1 MYAYK
6 LSSTRQIAPASR
18 MRALWRHAQQRPF
31 GSAKEFDL
39 VVIGGGPGGYVAA
52 IKAAQLGF
60 KTACIEKRGALGGT
74 CLNVGCIPSKA
85 LLNMSHKYREATTD
99 FGKFGIQIG
108 SASIDIPAMQK
119 YKEKIV
125 SGLTQ
130 GIEGLFKRNK
140 VEYFKAKGRLAD
152 PYTVS
157 VQPHDEGAP
166 QTLKAKNIILATG
179 SEAAP
184 LMGGALEVDE
194 KQIMSSTGALELQHV
209 PKHLVVV
216 GGGVIGLE
224 LGSVWHNLGAEVTVV
239 EFAEKIIPSLDGEVA
254 RAFQKV
260 LEKQG
265 IKFMFGTKVVNSQKR
280 ADGVTLT
287 VENIKSQEA
296 STLDCDAVLVAV
308 GRRPH
313 TEGLGLEDLGIELNK
328 RGRVVVNDQMQVPK
342 YPHIMAIG
350 DLIEGPM
357 LAHKAEDEGVACVE
371 FLAGRGDGHIRHDTI
386 PGVIYT
392 HPELAGVGKTEEQLK
407 AEGVPYKRGAFPFAA
422 NSRAR
427 ATGDTDGLVKILTCK
442 ETDKILGV
450 WILGPSAGELIA
462 EAVLAM
468 EYGAASEDL
477 GRVCHAHPTLSEAL
491 KEACMA
497 CFDKPIHI
505 A

>member
-1 MYAYK
+1 MQVYRLAARQLASGVK
-6 LSSTRQIAPASR
+6 VPGILRLS
-18 MRALWRHAQQRPF
+18 QQRLLARR
-31 GSAKEFDL
+31 GEYDL
-39 VVIGGGPGGYVAA
+39 VVVGGGPGGYVAA
-52 IKAAQLGF
+52 IKAAQLGL
-60 KTACIEKRGALGGT
+60 KTACIEKRGTLGGT

-85 LLNMSHKYREATTD
+85 LLNMSHKYKEA
-99 FGKFGIQIG
+99 FSEFHKFGIQIG
-108 SASIDIPAMQK
+108 SVSVDVPTMQN

-125 SGLTQ
+125 TGLTQ

-140 VEYFKAKGRLAD
+140 VEYIKGAGRLAD
-152 PYTVS
+152 PHTVE
-157 VQPHDEGAP
+157 VQPVDGGDP
-166 QTLKAKNIILATG
+166 QSLKTKNIILATG
-179 SEAAP
+179 SEPTP

-194 KQIMSSTGALELQHV
+194 ATIVSSTGALALPRI

-224 LGSVWHNLGAEVTVV
+224 LGSVWRNLGAEVTVV
-239 EFAEKIIPSLDGEVA
+239 EFAEKIIPALDEEVG

-265 IKFMFGTKVVNSQKR
+265 IKFMFGTKVVGSNKR
-280 ADGVTLT
+280 AEGVALT
-287 VENIKSQEA
+287 VENVKSGES
-296 STLDCDAVLVAV
+296 STLDCDVVLVSV
-308 GRRPH
+308 GRRPY
-313 TEGLGLEDLGIELNK
+313 TEGLGLQELEIELDK
-328 RGRVVVNDQMQVPK
+328 RGRVVVNKQMQVPNF
-342 YPHIMAIG
+342 PHIMAIG

-357 LAHKAEDEGVACVE
+357 LAHKAEEEGIACVE
-371 FLAGRGDGHIRHDTI
+371 RLAGRGDGTVRHDTI
-386 PGVIYT
+386 PAVIYT

-407 AEGVPYKRGAFPFAA
+407 TEGVSYKRGVFPFAA

-427 ATGDTDGLVKILTCK
+427 ATGDSEGLVKVLTCK
-442 ETDKILGV
+442 ESDKILGV
-450 WILGPSAGELIA
+450 WILGPNAGELIA

>member
-1 MYAYK
+1 
-6 LSSTRQIAPASR
+6 
-18 MRALWRHAQQRPF
+18 
-31 GSAKEFDL
+31 
-39 VVIGGGPGGYVAA
+39 
-52 IKAAQLGF
+52 
-60 KTACIEKRGALGGT
+60 
-74 CLNVGCIPSKA
+74 
-85 LLNMSHKYREATTD
+85 
-99 FGKFGIQIG
+99 
-108 SASIDIPAMQK
+108 
-119 YKEKIV
+119 
-125 SGLTQ
+125 
-130 GIEGLFKRNK
+130 
-140 VEYFKAKGRLAD
+140 
-152 PYTVS
+152 
-157 VQPHDEGAP
+157 
-166 QTLKAKNIILATG
+166 
-179 SEAAP
+179 
-184 LMGGALEVDE
+184 MGGALEVDE
-194 KQIMSSTGALELQHV
+194 KQIMSSTGALELQQV

-254 RAFQKV
+254 RAFQKI

-265 IKFMFGTKVVNSQKR
+265 IKFMFGTKVVNSQKNP
-280 ADGVTLT
+280 DGVTLT

-296 STLDCDAVLVAV
+296 STLNCDAVLVAV
-308 GRRPH
+308 GRKPH

-328 RGRVVVNDQMQVPK
+328 RGRVVVNEQMQVPK

-357 LAHKAEDEGVACVE
+357 LAHKAEEEGVACVE
-371 FLAGRGDGHIRHDTI
+371 FLAGRGDGHVRHDTI

-407 AEGVPYKRGAFPFAA
+407 AEGVAYKRGAFPFAA

-427 ATGDTDGLVKILTCK
+427 ATGDSDGLVKVLTCK

-497 CFDKPIHI
+497 CFDKPLHI

>member
-1 MYAYK
+1 MQVCGLTAK
-6 LSSTRQIAPASR
+6 HLAKGIRGPALFRFSKRRFFSS
-18 MRALWRHAQQRPF
+18 
-31 GSAKEFDL
+31 GGEYD
-39 VVIGGGPGGYVAA
+39 VVVVGGGPGGYVTA

-85 LLNMSHKYREATTD
+85 LLNMTHKYKEASSA
-99 FGKFGIQIG
+99 FGKFGIEVG
-108 SASIDIPAMQK
+108 SVSVDVPTMQS
-119 YKEKIV
+119 YKDKIV
-125 SGLTQ
+125 TGLTQ
-130 GIEGLFKRNK
+130 GIEGLFKKNK
-140 VEYFKAKGRLAD
+140 VEYLKGAGKLTK
-152 PYTVS
+152 PHTVE
-157 VQPHDEGAP
+157 VQPADGGAP
-166 QTLKAKNIILATG
+166 QAVEAKHIILATG
-179 SEAAP
+179 SEASP

-194 KQIMSSTGALELQHV
+194 TTIVSSTGALALQRV
-209 PKHLVVV
+209 PRHLVVV

-224 LGSVWHNLGAEVTVV
+224 LGSAWRNLGSEVTVV
-239 EFAEKIIPSLDGEVA
+239 EFADKIIPSMDTEVG
-254 RAFQKV
+254 RAFQKI

-265 IKFMFGTKVVNSQKR
+265 LKFMFGTKVVSSKKGE
-280 ADGVTLT
+280 DGVSVT
-287 VENIKSQEA
+287 VENVKSGET
-296 STLDCDAVLVAV
+296 STLACDVVLVAV
-308 GRRPH
+308 GRRPF
-313 TEGLGLEDLGIELNK
+313 TKGLGLEELGINLDS
-328 RGRVVVNDQMQVPK
+328 RGRIVVNDRMQVPN
-342 YPHIMAIG
+342 YPHIMAVG

-357 LAHKAEDEGVACVE
+357 LAHKAEEEGIACVE
-371 FLAGRGDGHIRHDTI
+371 RLAGRGNGTVRHDTI
-386 PGVIYT
+386 PSVIYT

-407 AEGVPYKRGAFPFAA
+407 AEGKAYKRGAFPFAA

-427 ATGDTDGLVKILTCK
+427 ATGDFEGLVKVLTCK

-450 WILGPSAGELIA
+450 WILGAGAGELIA

>member
-1 MYAYK
+1 MQVYRLLARQ
-6 LSSTRQIAPASR
+6 LSPGLRAS
-18 MRALWRHAQQRPF
+18 ALCELSPKRSF
-31 GSAKEFDL
+31 SSGGEYDL
-39 VVIGGGPGGYVAA
+39 VVVGGGPGGYVAA
-52 IKAAQLGF
+52 IKAAQLGL
-60 KTACIEKRGALGGT
+60 KTACVEKRGALGGT

-85 LLNMSHKYREATTD
+85 LLNMSHKYKEASSE

-108 SASIDIPAMQK
+108 SVTVDLPTMLAQK
-119 YKEKIV
+119 DKIV
-125 SGLTQ
+125 AGLTH
-130 GIEGLFKRNK
+130 GIEGLFMRNK
-140 VEYFKAKGRLAD
+140 VEYFKGTGQLAD
-152 PYTVS
+152 PNTVAL
-157 VQPHDEGAP
+157 QPVDSGEPHS
-166 QTLKAKNIILATG
+166 LKTKNIILATG
-179 SEAAP
+179 SEPSP

-194 KQIMSSTGALELQHV
+194 TTIVSSTGALALTSI

-224 LGSVWHNLGAEVTVV
+224 LGSVWRNLGAEVTVV

-265 IKFMFGTKVVNSQKR
+265 IKFMFGTKVVGSQKCE
-280 ADGVTLT
+280 DGVALT
-287 VENIKSQEA
+287 VENVKSGET
-296 STLDCDAVLVAV
+296 STLDCNIVLVSV
-308 GRRPH
+308 GRRPY
-313 TEGLGLEDLGIELNK
+313 TEGLRLQELGIELDN
-328 RGRVVVNDQMQVPK
+328 RGRVVVNEQMQVPTH
-342 YPHIMAIG
+342 PNIMAIG

-357 LAHKAEDEGVACVE
+357 LAHKAEEEGIACVE
-371 FLAGRGDGHIRHDTI
+371 RLAGLGDGIVRHDTI
-386 PGVIYT
+386 PSVIYT

-407 AEGVPYKRGAFPFAA
+407 AEGVQYKRGTFPFFA

-427 ATGDTDGLVKILTCK
+427 ATGNSDGLVKVLTCK

-450 WILGPSAGELIA
+450 WILGHGAGELIA

-477 GRVCHAHPTLSEAL
+477 GRVCHAHPTMSEAL

-497 CFDKPIHI
+497 CYDKAIHI